1 MGLFKKDA
9 GRGAKAA
16 MILRQAPK
24 GAAGTQDI
32 RQAQDTVQAITAAL
46 KSGAEAQDVAAKR
59 LSGLTKAMEKMDA
72 SVRHA
77 ARLEAETTRL
87 SAELKDTTA
96 KSDKHQAWAQEQEA
110 KLANLQKERDSLR
123 VQVEAA
129 KKDIAERTDREAR
142 ARDLDTS
149 QRREI
154 EELTR
159 ELSGRTGRLENLAL
173 TQQRVQDELA
183 SANTNL
189 SAQTHKTRELEN
201 AVEELSLRLDDK
213 TKAADAAI
221 SALRDLRLDHHA
233 VKDQLVAATSRL
245 QAASYESN
253 SEKQLTEGKLKRRSD
268 EIIALKTQVEQLT
281 TQLRIKDTMG
291 THFDDEV
298 GALRQALEAERERN
312 AANEQRLRQQ
322 AETEA
327 RHDRALAQAKAEFEN
342 LHAKFSEAVADLDAS
357 RQLGRVQS
365 QKLERYAELNK
376 APAPRRERSYAAPE
390 AIALKAVN

>member
-1 MGLFKKDA
+1 
-9 GRGAKAA
+9 
-16 MILRQAPK
+16 
-24 GAAGTQDI
+24 
-32 RQAQDTVQAITAAL
+32 
-46 KSGAEAQDVAAKR
+46 
-59 LSGLTKAMEKMDA
+59 
-72 SVRHA
+72 
-77 ARLEAETTRL
+77 
-87 SAELKDTTA
+87 
-96 KSDKHQAWAQEQEA
+96 
-110 KLANLQKERDSLR
+110 
-123 VQVEAA
+123 
-129 KKDIAERTDREAR
+129 
-142 ARDLDTS
+142 
-149 QRREI
+149 
-154 EELTR
+154 
-159 ELSGRTGRLENLAL
+159 
-173 TQQRVQDELA
+173 
-183 SANTNL
+183 
-189 SAQTHKTRELEN
+189 
-201 AVEELSLRLDDK
+201 LDDK

-342 LHAKFSEAVADLDAS
+342 LHAKFSEAVADLDAA